1 MLSFLSSNF
10 LQWQFFNPSFVQ
22 ASVCSTDS
30 LATEEETKSIS
41 NATEKEQRLLHDLL
55 IDSPQNLTK
64 DQNVPM
70 DEWAQNT
77 VMCRICEEC
86 VPTSHLE
93 SHSYVCAYANECD
106 LEGLTIDERL
116 HKIADML
123 EQIFDSCSQS
133 FEQVCGQSVDSS
145 AKSGHESPQVQEW
158 HNKGS
163 SDLTILK
170 NVMLLYYVNNQ
181 GRM

>member
-1 MLSFLSSNF
+1 MLRFPGSKFLKDN
-10 LQWQFFNPSFVQ
+10 FFNPSYIQ
-22 ASVCSTDS
+22 ASVCWTDS

-41 NATEKEQRLLHDLL
+41 NTAQKDQRLLQDLL
-55 IDSPQNLTK
+55 IYPPQNHTK
-64 DQNVPM
+64 DQNMPM
-70 DEWAQNT
+70 DDWAQHT
-77 VMCRICEEC
+77 VMCRICEES

-123 EQIFDSCSQS
+123 EQIVESCSQS
-133 FEQVCGQSVDSS
+133 FEQLCGQSVDSS
-145 AKSGHESPQVQEW
+145 VKSGHESPQVQEW

-163 SDLTILK
+163 SDLKILK
-170 NVMLLYYVNNQ
+170 D
-181 GRM
+181 